1 MPVKLVNIKYFLY
14 LCTNFGNYMP
24 IDLSSK
30 ERLTTAAFEQ
40 LFFEYQ
46 PRLVRFAVRFVDDET
61 AEDIVQNCFLRLWE
75 KREQITLD
83 NIKSLLFQM
92 VHNDCLNEIKHRT
105 VAGTES
111 LDNLIEAEG
120 SEQLY
125 WQDFAPEADA
135 VLIGDE
141 LQQQIDEALT
151 HVSEKSREIFKM
163 SRQQELK
170 PKEIA
175 EQLGITRQ
183 AVEKHINA
191 ALDALRTYLPKN
203 LLPLVAFWEVVLLY
217 E

>member
-1 MPVKLVNIKYFLY
+1 MI
-14 LCTNFGNYMP
+14 
-24 IDLSSK
+24 S
-30 ERLTTAAFEQ
+30 TAEFEQ

-61 AEDIVQNCFLRLWE
+61 AEDLVQNCFLHLWE
-75 KREQITLD
+75 KREDARLD
-83 NIKSLLFQM
+83 NPKSLLFTM
-92 VHNDCLNEIKHRT
+92 VHNACLNELKHRV

-111 LDNLIEAEG
+111 LDEMMETEG

-125 WQDFAPEADA
+125 WQDFSPEADA
-135 VLIGDE
+135 QLIGDE
-141 LQQQIDEALT
+141 LEEQINEALV
-151 HVSEKSREIFKM
+151 HVSERSRDIFMM

-191 ALDALRTYLPKN
+191 ALDALRNYLPKN
-203 LLPLVAFWEVVLLY
+203 LLPLVAFWQVVLLY
-217 E
+217 

>member
-1 MPVKLVNIKYFLY
+1 M
-14 LCTNFGNYMP
+14 
-24 IDLSSK
+24 DLLPLHK
-30 ERLTTAAFEQ
+30 AHLTTEHFEQ

-46 PRLVRFAVRFVDDET
+46 PRLVRFAVHYLDEET
-61 AEDIVQNCFLRLWE
+61 AEDIVQNVFLKLWE
-75 KREQITLD
+75 KKDEIALD
-83 NIKSLLFQM
+83 NIQALLFQM
-92 VHNDCLNEIKHRT
+92 VRNECLNELKHRA
-105 VAGTES
+105 VIGTES
-111 LDNLIEAEG
+111 LDGLMEVEG

-125 WQDFAPEADA
+125 WQDFAPDADA
-135 VLIGDE
+135 VLIKDE

-151 HVSEKSREIFKM
+151 HVSEKSREIFMM

-203 LLPLVAFWEVVLLY
+203 LLPLVAFWQVILLY

>member
-1 MPVKLVNIKYFLY
+1 MNNLLY
-14 LCTNFGNYMP
+14 LCNEFEYQM
-24 IDLSSK
+24 IS
-30 ERLTTAAFEQ
+30 TAEFEQ

-46 PRLVRFAVRFVDDET
+46 PRLVRFAVRYLDEET
-61 AEDIVQNCFLRLWE
+61 AEDIVQNCFLKLWE
-75 KREQITLD
+75 KRESMALTNAQA
-83 NIKSLLFQM
+83 LLFQM
-92 VHNDCLNEIKHRT
+92 VHNECLNELKHRV

-111 LDNLIEAEG
+111 LDGLMEIEG

-125 WQDFAPEADA
+125 WQDFAPDADA

-151 HVSEKSREIFKM
+151 HVSEKSREIFMM
-163 SRQQELK
+163 SRQQEKK

-175 EQLGITRQ
+175 EELGITRQ

-203 LLPLVAFWEVVLLY
+203 LLPLVAFWELILLY

>member
-1 MPVKLVNIKYFLY
+1 MATQQVN
-14 LCTNFGNYMP
+14 
-24 IDLSSK
+24 SA
-30 ERLTTAAFEQ
+30 RLTTENFEQ

-46 PRLVRFAVRFVDDET
+46 PRLVRFAVRYLDDET
-61 AEDIVQNCFLRLWE
+61 AEDIVQNAFLKLWE
-75 KREQITLD
+75 KRDEVKLD
-83 NIKSLLFQM
+83 NIQALLFQM
-92 VHNDCLNEIKHRT
+92 VRNECMNELKHMAVT
-105 VAGTES
+105 STES
-111 LDNLIEAEG
+111 LDGLMEVEG

-125 WQDFAPEADA
+125 WQDFAPDADA

-141 LQQQIDEALT
+141 LQRQIDEALT
-151 HVSEKSREIFKM
+151 HVSEKSREIFAM
-163 SRQQELK
+163 SRQQEMK

-203 LLPLVAFWEVVLLY
+203 LLPLVAFWEAILLY

>member
-1 MPVKLVNIKYFLY
+1 MAIIRLH
-14 LCTNFGNYMP
+14 T
-24 IDLSSK
+24 
-30 ERLTTAAFEQ
+30 EHLTTEAFEQ

-46 PRLVRFAVRFVDDET
+46 PRLVRFAVQYLDEET
-61 AEDIVQNCFLRLWE
+61 AEDIVQNAFLKLWE
-75 KREQITLD
+75 KKDELSLD
-83 NIKSLLFQM
+83 NIQSLLFQM
-92 VHNDCLNEIKHRT
+92 VRNECLNELKHRAVT
-105 VAGTES
+105 STES
-111 LDNLIEAEG
+111 LDGLMEVEG

-125 WQDFAPEADA
+125 WQDFAPDADA

-151 HVSEKSREIFKM
+151 HVSEKSREIFRM
-163 SRQQELK
+163 SRQQEMK

-175 EQLGITRQ
+175 EELGITRQ

-203 LLPLVAFWEVVLLY
+203 LLPLVAFWQVILLY

>member
-1 MPVKLVNIKYFLY
+1 
-14 LCTNFGNYMP
+14 MP
-24 IDLSSK
+24 IDISPK
-30 ERLTTAAFEQ
+30 ERMTTAAFEQ

-92 VHNDCLNEIKHRT
+92 VHNDCLNELKHRAVT
-105 VAGTES
+105 GTES
-111 LDNLIEAEG
+111 LDSLIEAEG

-135 VLIGDE
+135 VMIGAE

-163 SRQQELK
+163 SRQQGLK

-191 ALDALRTYLPKN
+191 ALEALRTYLPKY
-203 LLPLVAFWEVVLLY
+203 LLPLVAFWQVVLLY
-217 E
+217 D

>member
-1 MPVKLVNIKYFLY
+1 MAIQLFN
-14 LCTNFGNYMP
+14 
-24 IDLSSK
+24 SA
-30 ERLTTAAFEQ
+30 RLTTEAFEQ

-46 PRLVRFAVRFVDDET
+46 PRLVRFAVHYLDEET
-61 AEDIVQNCFLRLWE
+61 AEDIVQNTFLKLWE
-75 KREQITLD
+75 KRDEVKLD
-83 NIKSLLFQM
+83 NIQALLFQM
-92 VHNDCLNEIKHRT
+92 VRNECLNELKHRA
-105 VAGTES
+105 VIGTES
-111 LDNLIEAEG
+111 LDGLMEVEG

-125 WQDFAPEADA
+125 WQDFAPDADA

-151 HVSEKSREIFKM
+151 HVSEKSREIFMM

-191 ALDALRTYLPKN
+191 ALDALRTFLPKN
-203 LLPLVAFWEVVLLY
+203 LLPLVAFWQVILLY

>member
-1 MPVKLVNIKYFLY
+1 MAIERLH
-14 LCTNFGNYMP
+14 T
-24 IDLSSK
+24 
-30 ERLTTAAFEQ
+30 ERLTTEAFEQ

-46 PRLVRFAVRFVDDET
+46 PRLVRFAVRYLEEEA
-61 AEDIVQNCFLRLWE
+61 AEDIVQNAFLKLWE
-75 KREQITLD
+75 KREEVKLD
-83 NIKSLLFQM
+83 NIQSLLFQM
-92 VHNDCLNEIKHRT
+92 VRNECLNELKHRT
-105 VAGTES
+105 VIGTES
-111 LDNLIEAEG
+111 LDGLMEVEG

-125 WQDFAPEADA
+125 WQDFAPDADA

-151 HVSEKSREIFKM
+151 HVSDKSREIFLM

-203 LLPLVAFWEVVLLY
+203 LLPLVAFWQIILLY

>member
-1 MPVKLVNIKYFLY
+1 MAIQLLN
-14 LCTNFGNYMP
+14 
-24 IDLSSK
+24 SA
-30 ERLTTAAFEQ
+30 RLTTEAFEQ

-46 PRLVRFAVRFVDDET
+46 PRLVRFAVRYLEEET
-61 AEDIVQNCFLRLWE
+61 AEDIVQNAFLKLWE
-75 KREQITLD
+75 KRDELKLD
-83 NIKSLLFQM
+83 NIQALLFQM
-92 VHNDCLNEIKHRT
+92 VRNECLNELKHRAIT
-105 VAGTES
+105 STES
-111 LDNLIEAEG
+111 LDGLMEVEG

-125 WQDFAPEADA
+125 WQDFAPDADA

-151 HVSEKSREIFKM
+151 HVSEKSREIFAM
-163 SRQQELK
+163 SRQKEMK

-175 EQLGITRQ
+175 EELGITRQ

-203 LLPLVAFWEVVLLY
+203 LLPLVAFWAFILLY

>member
-1 MPVKLVNIKYFLY
+1 MIS
-14 LCTNFGNYMP
+14 T
-24 IDLSSK
+24 
-30 ERLTTAAFEQ
+30 EAFEQ

-46 PRLVRFAVRFVDDET
+46 PRLVRFAVHYLDEET
-61 AEDIVQNCFLRLWE
+61 AEDIVQNSFLKIWE
-75 KREQITLD
+75 KREDLKQD
-83 NIKSLLFQM
+83 NIQALLFQM
-92 VHNDCLNEIKHRT
+92 VRNECLNELKHRT
-105 VAGTES
+105 ITSTES
-111 LDNLIEAEG
+111 LDGLMEVEG

-135 VLIGDE
+135 VLIGEE
-141 LQQQIDEALT
+141 LQQQIDEVLT
-151 HVSEKSREIFKM
+151 HVSDKSREIFMM

-203 LLPLVAFWEVVLLY
+203 LLPLVAFWQVILLY

>member
-1 MPVKLVNIKYFLY
+1 MKTRLGMIFVVNNNSKQQNPYKTLMND
-14 LCTNFGNYMP
+14 TNH
-24 IDLSSK
+24 LST
-30 ERLTTAAFEQ
+30 ELFEQ

-46 PRLVRFAVRFVDDET
+46 PRLVRFAVRYIDDET

-75 KREQITLD
+75 KREQISMT

-92 VHNDCLNEIKHRT
+92 VRNDCLNELKHRAVT
-105 VAGTES
+105 GTSS
-111 LDNLIEAEG
+111 LDDLIEAEG

-125 WQDFAPEADA
+125 WQDVAPEADA
-135 VLIGDE
+135 IMIGNE
-141 LQQQIDEALT
+141 LQEQIDEALT
-151 HVSEKSREIFKM
+151 HVSEKSREIFRM

-191 ALDALRTYLPKN
+191 ALDALRNYLPKN
-203 LLPLVAFWEVVLLY
+203 LLPLVAFWEAILLY

>member
-1 MPVKLVNIKYFLY
+1 MAIQPLHSA
-14 LCTNFGNYMP
+14 G
-24 IDLSSK
+24 
-30 ERLTTAAFEQ
+30 LTTEAFEQ

-46 PRLVRFAVRFVDDET
+46 PRLVRFAVRYLDEET
-61 AEDIVQNCFLRLWE
+61 SEDIVQNVFLRLWE
-75 KREQITLD
+75 KRDEVKLD
-83 NIKSLLFQM
+83 NIQALLFQM
-92 VHNDCLNEIKHRT
+92 VRNDCLNELKHRAIT
-105 VAGTES
+105 TTES
-111 LDNLIEAEG
+111 LDGLMEVEG

-125 WQDFAPEADA
+125 WQDFAPDADA

-141 LQQQIDEALT
+141 LQQQIDEALM
-151 HVSEKSREIFKM
+151 HVSEKSREIFQM

-203 LLPLVAFWEVVLLY
+203 LLPLVAFWQVILLY

>member
-1 MPVKLVNIKYFLY
+1 MATQLVN
-14 LCTNFGNYMP
+14 
-24 IDLSSK
+24 SA
-30 ERLTTAAFEQ
+30 RLTTENFEQ

-46 PRLVRFAVRFVDDET
+46 PRLVRFAVRYLDDET
-61 AEDIVQNCFLRLWE
+61 AEDIVQNAFLKLWE
-75 KREQITLD
+75 KRDEVKLD
-83 NIKSLLFQM
+83 NIQALLFQM
-92 VHNDCLNEIKHRT
+92 VRNECMNELKHMAVT
-105 VAGTES
+105 STES
-111 LDNLIEAEG
+111 LDGLMEVEG

-125 WQDFAPEADA
+125 WQDFAPDADA

-141 LQQQIDEALT
+141 LQRQIDEALT
-151 HVSEKSREIFKM
+151 HVSEKSREIFAM
-163 SRQQELK
+163 SRQQEMK

-203 LLPLVAFWEVVLLY
+203 LLPLVAFWEAILLY